1 MPKEDFYG
9 VVGLNPVGGYSGE
22 NIVESARVEN
32 MEVGYNFMY
41 QATSPFSI
49 DISYRFLAPAGG
61 GVSIT
66 AFSFTV
72 GYVTAEGA
80 GFSYEEPTTGGPGS
94 PYTLQL
100 PATTLCSVNVV
111 IRGTDTT
118 LGYTLQSYL
127 S

>member
-1 MPKEDFYG
+1 MPREEFYG

-32 MEVGYNFMY
+32 MEVRYNFMY

-72 GYVTAEGA
+72 AMLRQKVRVFHMKNQQQAA
-80 GFSYEEPTTGGPGS
+80 QVRPIHCSC
-94 PYTLQL
+94 QL
-100 PATTLCSVNVV
+100 RPCAV
-111 IRGTDTT
+111 
-118 LGYTLQSYL
+118 
-127 S
+127 